1 MVDGGMGDGGMG
13 DGGMGDRIDST
24 APTTVPTAKHTKD
37 EHTEETGDE
46 RGREEPTCVNLNVD
60 LGRMSVTHMQGASA
74 GGDAEEAMIGTLQG
88 CLGEVKLNMELQ
100 VLISVHTV

>member
-13 DGGMGDRIDST
+13 DRIEST
-24 APTTVPTAKHTKD
+24 APTTVPTAKHT
-37 EHTEETGDE
+37 EETGDE
-46 RGREEPTCVNLNVD
+46 REREEPTCVNLNVD

-88 CLGEVKLNMELQ
+88 CLGEVKLNMDLQ
-100 VLISVHTV
+100 V